1 MTGPSGGQI
10 GYVRQGRRQLAL
22 NNKYDVRSKDLLV
35 CRGCVVM
42 SRSEAPA
49 LEKIVR
55 AIPRRSPK
63 QLLEVGFGLGVSAKL
78 LQQVVKPLSHDIVEI
93 DRGIHQD
100 LIRFSRTRKGV
111 RPILGDFWEF
121 PVRRKYDLIFFDAF
135 DYDCECE
142 TTAEEDDEYNADK
155 STRMIELLT
164 DDGLVCCPELGP
176 GRPEPMPGFRR
187 VLYKKFTVSPFL
199 LDDGTESDRAGIV
212 CWQRA

>member
-1 MTGPSGGQI
+1 M
-10 GYVRQGRRQLAL
+10 AL
-22 NNKYDVRSKDLLV
+22 KNKYDVKSKDLLV
-35 CRGCVVM
+35 WRGRVVM

-55 AIPRRSPK
+55 RIPRRLPN

-78 LQQVVKPLSHDIVEI
+78 LQQIVKPLSHDIVEH
-93 DRGIHQD
+93 DRGIYQD
-100 LIRFSRTRKGV
+100 LMRFSRTRKGV
-111 RPILGDFWEF
+111 QPILGDFWEF

-135 DYDCECE
+135 NYDCESE
-142 TTAEEDDEYNADK
+142 TTPEEDDEYDADK
-155 STRMIELLT
+155 STRMIELLK

-187 VLYKKFTVSPFL
+187 VLYEKFTVPPFL
-199 LDDGTESDRAGIV
+199 LDDGTQSDRAGIV